1 MDIAQTI
8 RQRAQERGVDPELA
22 LAIAKAESGLRPQ
35 IKNPKSSAHG
45 LFQIVDDTWKQY
57 GGDPKKRKD
66 VNENIRIGL
75 EILADNQRALS
86 STLGRAPR
94 PGELY
99 AAHFFGKTGAQRVLT
114 ANPDAPISSVVSE
127 RVLKANPELLQ
138 GKSVYQA
145 LSALGAKVGDTG
157 PGQRVPRAP
166 DPKTARPTYREDPAK
181 PPVISNAIDATN
193 QYGPGY
199 QAALALSYL
208 ADTEEESDD
217 PDAPSVVE
225 REARAEIEE
234 QQQAAIPRGP
244 RASDMLAQMD
254 FGYAPVVGQP
264 QAQAPVKMADGGLL
278 QQAARLVP
286 LSRDAR
292 NKYESAR
299 AQWEAFSKQGESYNA
314 ALNRYNREVMGP
326 YSAQVAAYNKALDEW
341 NAGPRTSDFT
351 KAPPRP
357 SSEFT
362 MAAPKEPNT
371 LSPEQMDNLMREA
384 QKRRAMTAQAL
395 NVAADPSQFGLSMPA
410 LFNQGGEVMDPE
422 AALFAGRGDV
432 PAPRMTG
439 RELAQQ
445 ALYGVGDLP
454 YVVAGAPVDLAAMV
468 MAPFGYKD
476 DKPFMGSADI
486 KARMTRAGIRPA
498 DTTDPRLMGPRSAAE
513 LLASL
518 TNPAGVTR
526 GAARAVE
533 TGTRGAGEA
542 AKMLED
548 VTVGNIQRARVA
560 KAGERAK
567 SIPDTAYD
575 PLRERLEAQGNL
587 ALAVRPP
594 GGNVPEKSLDFLSSS
609 EVDRGL
615 KKVPAER
622 RDEIEEFIKTKGRKY
637 FEKDFASTSDPL
649 YAALKEGRIAPLSS
663 SNAMMRQ
670 YMLNAAR
677 SGDPEA
683 LQDLS
688 TAYDLGIKPR
698 LVRKQGE
705 HDALPY
711 EERTRKEE
719 AAVAAMRERFEQ
731 SPGAKD
737 LTEAEKNLPSRYS
750 AYTDQD
756 MFEKYYTGRPL
767 TEGEL
772 RGVEKGSPF
781 YTFDGIHQLPD
792 FVRPDKLAE
801 SFADIP
807 PDRLKKM
814 SYAEAAIE
822 ANRFAR
828 FREDYGSALSR
839 VKEGKDVPKEIKL
852 FGTTPVVDTPS
863 GAWRRI
869 TDPAAADMEGAMM
882 GHSVGGYSRE
892 GSYGHGG
899 MEALKSGRA
908 KVYTLRDNKG
918 NARVTVEALDVP
930 EGMMITQIKGKYNA
944 GPLESEV
951 QDVFKLF
958 DSLESKK
965 KIDRIFT
972 ESYLPKEKAPAGAL
986 TGTTEWQHLYNEYL
1000 LGKK

>member
-8 RQRAQERGVDPELA
+8 KQRAQERGVDPELA

-75 EILADNQRALS
+75 EILADNKKALAT
-86 STLGRAPR
+86 TLGREPR

-99 AAHFFGKTGAQRVLT
+99 AGHFFGKTGAQRVLT
-114 ANPDAPISSVVSE
+114 ANPDAPVSSVVSA

-138 GKSVYQA
+138 GKSVSQA
-145 LSALGAKVGDTG
+145 LSALSAKVGDTG
-157 PGQRVPRAP
+157 PGQSIPRAP
-166 DPKTARPTYREDPAK
+166 DPKTARPVYREDPAK

-208 ADTEEESDD
+208 SDTQEESDD

-225 REARAEIEE
+225 REAQAEIEE
-234 QQQAAIPRGP
+234 QTAAAAAP
-244 RASDMLAQMD
+244 RASSMLAEMD
-254 FGYAPVVGQP
+254 FGYAPVVTAPRQS
-264 QAQAPVKMADGGLL
+264 QAPVRM
-278 QQAARLVP
+278 
-286 LSRDAR
+286 
-292 NKYESAR
+292 
-299 AQWEAFSKQGESYNA
+299 
-314 ALNRYNREVMGP
+314 
-326 YSAQVAAYNKALDEW
+326 
-341 NAGPRTSDFT
+341 
-351 KAPPRP
+351 
-357 SSEFT
+357 
-362 MAAPKEPNT
+362 
-371 LSPEQMDNLMREA
+371 
-384 QKRRAMTAQAL
+384 
-395 NVAADPSQFGLSMPA
+395 
-410 LFNQGGEVMDPE
+410 NQGGEVTDPE

-432 PAPRMTG
+432 PAKPNMTG

-454 YVVAGAPVDLAAMV
+454 YVVAGAPVDFAAMA

-476 DKPFMGSADI
+476 EKPFMGSSDI
-486 KARMTRAGIRPA
+486 KERMTRAGIRPA
-498 DTTDPRLMGPRSAAE
+498 NTTDPRLMGPRTAAE

-567 SIPDTAYD
+567 NIPDTAYD
-575 PLRERLEAQGNL
+575 PLRERLEAQGSL

-594 GGNVPEKSLDFLSSS
+594 GGNVPEQSLDFLSSS
-609 EVDRGL
+609 AVEQGL
-615 KKVPAER
+615 KKVPADR

-705 HDALPY
+705 YDALPY
-711 EERTRKEE
+711 DERTKKDE
-719 AAVAAMRERFEQ
+719 ATVAAMRERFEQ
-731 SPGAKD
+731 APGAKD
-737 LTEAEKNLPSRYS
+737 LTEGEKNLPSRYS
-750 AYTDQD
+750 AFTDQD
-756 MFEKYYTGRPL
+756 MFEKYFTGRPL

-781 YTFDGIHQLPD
+781 YTFEGIHSLPD

-807 PDRLKKM
+807 SDRLSKM

-852 FGTTPVVDTPS
+852 FGTTPLIDTPS
-863 GAWRRI
+863 GTWRRI
-869 TDPAAADMEGAMM
+869 TDPAATDMEGAMM

-944 GPLESEV
+944 GPLQSEV

-958 DSLESKK
+958 DSIESQK

-972 ESYLPKEKAPAGAL
+972 ESYLPKEKAPADAL
-986 TGTTEWQHLYNEYL
+986 TGPTEWQYLYNEYR
-1000 LGKK
+1000 KTKQ